1 MFQSAVVPF
10 KDAPN
15 QFIEIVKSR
24 QLSHTHQQLCK
35 IVGVVG
41 VAHQLGPRDR
51 ARVRQLRR
59 YEHRCCCYQ
68 LQEVCEGLHEHWVS
82 STHLELTLLDAQLAE
97 EPVHDV
103 AGQEKDI
110 GVAVLVHAHL

>member
-1 MFQSAVVPF
+1 MPVIGQGSANF
-10 KDAPN
+10 DAMN
-15 QFIEIVKSR
+15 IVAAA
-24 QLSHTHQQLCK
+24 TNCK
-35 IVGVVG
+35 KYVKVGSV
-41 VAHQLGPRDR
+41 
-51 ARVRQLRR
+51 
-59 YEHRCCCYQ
+59 
-68 LQEVCEGLHEHWVS
+68 HEHWVS

>member
-1 MFQSAVVPF
+1 M
-10 KDAPN
+10 
-15 QFIEIVKSR
+15 KSR
-24 QLSHTHQQLCK
+24 QLSRTHQQLYE
-35 IVGVVG
+35 VVSVVG
-41 VAHQLGPRDR
+41 VAHKLGARDR

-68 LQEVCEGLHEHWVS
+68 LQEVFEVLHEHWVS

>member
-1 MFQSAVVPF
+1 MPVIGHGSANF
-10 KDAPN
+10 DAMN
-15 QFIEIVKSR
+15 IVAAA
-24 QLSHTHQQLCK
+24 TNCK
-35 IVGVVG
+35 KYVKVGSV
-41 VAHQLGPRDR
+41 
-51 ARVRQLRR
+51 
-59 YEHRCCCYQ
+59 
-68 LQEVCEGLHEHWVS
+68 HEHS